1 MRISDDLEEMRL
13 LPIHVEAA
21 VFGSGNVPIA
31 NINENYR
38 SLLAALR
45 EMTWRAKHLRRRAA
59 QRSPGYI
66 CISSFRRSIPTEASR
81 RKAGISSIQIFPTG
95 GR

>member
-21 VFGSGNVPIA
+21 VFGSGRNVSMA

-38 SLLAALR
+38 SLLAAPAGDEIGRASCR
-45 EMTWRAKHLRRRAA
+45 ERVL
-59 QRSPGYI
+59 P
-66 CISSFRRSIPTEASR
+66 PV
-81 RKAGISSIQIFPTG
+81 
-95 GR
+95 

>member
-31 NINENYR
+31 NINE
-38 SLLAALR
+38 
-45 EMTWRAKHLRRRAA
+45 
-59 QRSPGYI
+59 I
-66 CISSFRRSIPTEASR
+66 TEF
-81 RKAGISSIQIFPTG
+81 AGNAD